1 MTEAPVTLRRMQ
13 RLVASERAFEGTCFR
28 CLSPRYANVRDA
40 ISGEGSRYA
49 AGRFHVKGAFLIVY
63 TACSLDLALWEYT
76 HTARSRGFDVA
87 QLLPVMLLSLEVK
100 LTRVLDLTD
109 AATRRALKINLP
121 TVRMGSWEISEGE
134 SATQQIG
141 RLASE
146 AGFEAILAPSAGKR
160 NNLNVLPANLSPD
173 SIFRIINEQELPVSG
188 G

>member
-1 MTEAPVTLRRMQ
+1 MRRLLASAPP
-13 RLVASERAFEGTCFR
+13 FEGTCFR

-49 AGRFHVKGAFLIVY
+49 AGRFHVKGAVLLVY

-87 QLLPVMLLSLEVK
+87 NLLPVTLLSLEVK
-100 LTRVLDLTD
+100 VSRVLDLTD

-121 TVRMGSWEISEGE
+121 TIRTGPWQVSEDE
-134 SATQQIG
+134 SETQRIG

-146 AGFEAILAPSAGKR
+146 AGFEAILAPSAGKG
-160 NNLNVLPANLSPD
+160 NSLNVLAANLLPD
-173 SIFRIINEQELPVSG
+173 SLFRIINEQELPASG